1 MKIAQSV
8 KDETDQSSKEMAQK
22 TDFDITSINVT

>member
-22 TDFDITSINVT
+22 TLILQVSM